1 MFTIYIVLFQCLFKV
16 RKMLFLLLVL
26 ERVERDP
33 YLMWRSHLLRRQE
46 KLKKDVRNA
55 ELAISKLGAEYKRK
69 RKWHQALEY
78 SLIANFSVKIEE
90 MKKRRDETAG
100 ASAIVEEQAVRERQ
114 DTRKIIRDLVNE
126 RSVLQMEVAQLEQ
139 NHSRLAQDLKK
150 KREDLKLSVSNNEAK
165 RDELRASE
173 KKEMAEMQRELKKAN
188 AMKAKLEK
196 WLKDREFL
204 RQCKITKKQL
214 EQRAKELS
222 K

>member
-1 MFTIYIVLFQCLFKV
+1 
-16 RKMLFLLLVL
+16 
-26 ERVERDP
+26 
-33 YLMWRSHLLRRQE
+33 MWRSHLLRRQE

-55 ELAISKLGAEYKRK
+55 ELAISKLLAEYERK

-126 RSVLQMEVAQLEQ
+126 RSVLQMEIAQLEH

-165 RDELRASE
+165 RDEIRASE

-204 RQCKITKKQL
+204 RQCKTTKKQL